1 MDNEENRIVII
12 RLVHLAWT
20 AKLVGITQLETIPL
34 PPIIHPLAMLAVD
47 LLPSTHAEL
56 DNPHDNGN
64 EHQSRSSPRKRQ
76 KLAAPIR
83 LDTNL
88 VAMLINNARPLDD
101 HSRDKRTGESNSQ
114 KRDKPQPKVDASRQ
128 SPLRAH
134 GDGRRR
140 ERKEHGGNGD
150 AVQHKRRGHEHI
162 DGLDALLDV
171 TGPVEVVE
179 GDGDARLVQGVLQDL
194 GGVEAVHCAAAAALC
209 DDLVDGA
216 GSDGGVC
223 DVGGRVAA
231 AAVVEQV
238 GRVPVVDAELV
249 GDVADGVVDGA
260 VDGVGDLVEV
270 VQDGVLGAVGF
281 VEEGLAQA

>member
-1 MDNEENRIVII
+1 MDIEENRIVII

-34 PPIIHPLAMLAVD
+34 PPIIHPLAMLAID
-47 LLPSTHAEL
+47 LLPSTRAEL

-64 EHQSRSSPRKRQ
+64 EHQSRGSPRKRQ

-83 LDTNL
+83 LDANL

-140 ERKEHGGNGD
+140 QRKEHGGNGD
-150 AVQHKRRGHEHI
+150 AVQHKRRGHKHV

-171 TGPVEVVE
+171 AGPVEVVE
-179 GDGDARLVQGVLQDL
+179 RNGDARLVEGVLQEL

-209 DDLVDGA
+209 DVLVDVGR
-216 GSDGGVC
+216 GHGGVC

-231 AAVVEQV
+231 GAVVEQV
-238 GRVPVVDAELV
+238 GGVPVVDAELV